1 MSYTRRRTKTLS
13 NNVDNPKP
21 ILGVTIAIHLAVTG
35 KILSV
40 VNPNATNPA
49 ALFTGPPKSNAV
61 VAERINAYTNCPDF
75 PAASRTDLIHPFT
88 SPPNGV
94 MM

>member
-13 NNVDNPKP
+13 NNVDNPNP

-49 ALFTGPPKSNAV
+49 ALLTGPPKSNAV
-61 VAERINAYTNCPDF
+61 VADKIKAYINSPDF
-75 PAASRTDLIHPFT
+75 PADSRTALIHPLT
-88 SPPNGV
+88 TPPNGV
-94 MM
+94 IT